1 MNLNETTLFT
11 RLREAAGGDWTKFI
25 NHRFVKALGNGT
37 LAESCF
43 RYYLIQDYLFLFHFS
58 RAYALAAYKA
68 ETLEDL
74 RHSATA
80 INNIIDV
87 ELSLHVEYCLG
98 WGIGVEDLSTEPE
111 DIATT
116 AYTRF
121 VLDCGHRGDLLDL
134 ATALAPC
141 VTGYAEIGRALAVD
155 SATIRDD
162 NPYVSWIDM
171 YASDEY
177 QKVSG
182 DSVTQL
188 QELANRRGGEMRF
201 SALSQVFNQ
210 ATRLETGFWEMGWNH
225 QKL

>member
-1 MNLNETTLFT
+1 MFT
-11 RLREAAGGDWTKFI
+11 RLRETAGKDWAEFT
-25 NHRFVKALGNGT
+25 NHKFVKALGNGT
-37 LAESCF
+37 LAEPCF

-68 ETLEDL
+68 ETIADL
-74 RHSATA
+74 RYAAIA
-80 INNIIDV
+80 INNIVDV
-87 ELSLHVEYCLG
+87 EMSLHVEYCLG
-98 WGIGVEDLSTEPE
+98 WGIAAEDLSTEPE
-111 DIATT
+111 DVATT

-141 VTGYAEIGRALAVD
+141 VAGYAEIGRALAVD
-155 SATIRDD
+155 SGTVRDG

-177 QKVSG
+177 QKVSR

-188 QELANRRGGEMRF
+188 QELADRRGGALRF
-201 SALSQVFNQ
+201 NALSQVFNQ
-210 ATRLETGFWEMGWNH
+210 ATRLEKGFWEMGWNQ

>member
-1 MNLNETTLFT
+1 M
-11 RLREAAGGDWTKFI
+11 
-25 NHRFVKALGNGT
+25 
-37 LAESCF
+37 
-43 RYYLIQDYLFLFHFS
+43 FLFHFS

-68 ETLEDL
+68 ETIDDL
-74 RHSATA
+74 RYAAIA
-80 INNIIDV
+80 INNIVDV
-87 ELSLHVEYCLG
+87 EMSLHVEYCLG
-98 WGIGVEDLSTEPE
+98 WGIAAEDLSTEPE
-111 DIATT
+111 DVATT

-141 VTGYAEIGRALAVD
+141 VAGYAEIGRALAVD
-155 SATIRDD
+155 SGTVRDG

-177 QKVSG
+177 QKVAG

-188 QELANRRGGEMRF
+188 QELADRRGGELRF
-201 SALSQVFNQ
+201 NALSQVFNQ
-210 ATRLETGFWEMGWNH
+210 ATRLEKGFWEMGWNQ

>member
-1 MNLNETTLFT
+1 LNETTLFT
-11 RLREAAGGDWTKFI
+11 RLRETAGKDWAEFT
-25 NHRFVKALGNGT
+25 NHKFVKALGNGT
-37 LAESCF
+37 LAEPCF

-68 ETLEDL
+68 ETIADL
-74 RHSATA
+74 RYAAIA
-80 INNIIDV
+80 INNIVDV
-87 ELSLHVEYCLG
+87 EMSLHVEYCLG
-98 WGIGVEDLSTEPE
+98 WGIAAEDLSTEPE
-111 DIATT
+111 DVATT

-141 VTGYAEIGRALAVD
+141 VAGYAEIGRALAID
-155 SATIRDD
+155 SGTVRDG

-177 QKVSG
+177 QKVSR

-188 QELANRRGGEMRF
+188 QELADRRGGALRF
-201 SALSQVFNQ
+201 NALSQVFNQ
-210 ATRLETGFWEMGWNH
+210 ATRLEKGFWEMGWNQ